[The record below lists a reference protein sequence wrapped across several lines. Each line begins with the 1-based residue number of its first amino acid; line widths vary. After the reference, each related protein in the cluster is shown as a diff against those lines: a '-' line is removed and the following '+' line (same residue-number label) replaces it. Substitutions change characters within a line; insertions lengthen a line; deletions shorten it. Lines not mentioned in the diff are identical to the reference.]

1 MLSSLL
7 IDLRNWSLPGTSY
20 FRPAPGE
27 TGLSGRRDVGCLQ
40 TLGPFRHLEFHL
52 GAFIQGTVAL
62 RLNGREVYEHIF
74 SVLPLD
80 KAIALGCIEPLH
92 CAFFFHLR
100 IFLLYSLQ
108 NLHSNLI

>member
-1 MLSSLL
+1 MAA
-7 IDLRNWSLPGTSY
+7 
-20 FRPAPGE
+20 PAASVRTRRDAAGA
-27 TGLSGRRDVGCLQ
+27 TVGLGGRRDVGCLQ
-40 TLGPFRHLEFHL
+40 TLGAFRQLELHL

-62 RLNGREVYEHIF
+62 RLNGREMYENIF

-80 KAIALGCIEPLH
+80 KAIALGCVEPLH

-108 NLHSNLI
+108 I